1 VTAAQGAGRDADRNI
16 DRSYMRDFVV
26 RLRLEGEP
34 APREFLV
41 RSTTVRGALSRA
53 IEAQSETLGGDG
65 GRLLGAEIDEA

>member
-1 VTAAQGAGRDADRNI
+1 MPAEHHAGHDEDRNI

-34 APREFLV
+34 APREFMV

-53 IEAQSETLGGDG
+53 IEAEAETMGDG
-65 GRLLGAEIDEA
+65 GRLLGAEINEA

>member
-1 VTAAQGAGRDADRNI
+1 MAIERGDDRNI

-26 RLRLEGEP
+26 RLRLSGED

-41 RSTTVRGALSRA
+41 RSSTVRGALSRA
-53 IEAQSETLGGDG
+53 IEAETETIGGES